1 MVCQPTK
8 QPCRGVI
15 SSQSIRLWPQ
25 PNRWT
30 RPSLTIASVQRAAAR
45 SRASRWESS
54 SPCRRARAARQKRS
68 AAASGGRG
76 IRQTL
81 TVQYTDTK
89 YRVQRST
96 SGGALAMLQELVGQ
110 RVVVDLRSPFVC
122 LGTLQR
128 LDEHYLE
135 LRNADLHDLRDT
147 DTSRENYVAES
158 RATGIK
164 RNRRRV
170 WVLRTEVVAVSLLE
184 DVVDD

>member
-1 MVCQPTK
+1 
-8 QPCRGVI
+8 
-15 SSQSIRLWPQ
+15 
-25 PNRWT
+25 
-30 RPSLTIASVQRAAAR
+30 
-45 SRASRWESS
+45 
-54 SPCRRARAARQKRS
+54 
-68 AAASGGRG
+68 
-76 IRQTL
+76 
-81 TVQYTDTK
+81 
-89 YRVQRST
+89 
-96 SGGALAMLQELVGQ
+96 MLQELVGQ
-110 RVVVDLRSPFVC
+110 KVVVDLRSPFVC